1 MLIRTL
7 KFGSERKLPSN
18 MRYHSLWGAEGFH
31 LIAFSYTV
39 MHATASLSNLFMTVE
54 SFLHSCFPKI
64 ACWELGWVMVCK
76 ELHRCRLLLPSC
88 RIQLIGNSSFRNC
101 YYRTLTLCKKWYL
114 RTRGGAILKFCSNLF
129 ALSTIRYWRWDL
141 RATILQDIAKLFTK
155 YVLEFTIHELLVM
168 SRTKAQW

>member
-1 MLIRTL
+1 MLIRIL
-7 KFGSERKLPSN
+7 KFGSKRKLPSN

-39 MHATASLSNLFMTVE
+39 MHATACLSNLFMTVE

-64 ACWELGWVMVCK
+64 ACRELGWVMVCK
-76 ELHRCRLLLPSC
+76 ELHCCRLLLPSC

-114 RTRGGAILKFCSNLF
+114 HTRKEQFSNF
-129 ALSTIRYWRWDL
+129 AQTCLHSTIRYWRWDL
-141 RATILQDIAKLFTK
+141 TATILQDIAKLFTK

-168 SRTKAQW
+168 SRRKAQW